1 MYSFNSK
8 YCHKLFKCLFFQVKL
23 LIMFELSSYAD
34 DDLDDSTSNENKH
47 QIVKTEELINRN
59 RLVNLPFTELI
70 IGDTSLKLFDGFPNI
85 HNSDLIPGT
94 YEGGYKLWECTLD
107 LLEYLRNN
115 TIFFEEKSVL
125 DLGCGTGLLG
135 IFTLI
140 SGARNVD
147 FQDFNKEVLLNT
159 TMYNVLFNSNE
170 SLEVCK
176 YYSGDWESFSVF
188 NEDTYDLILTSETIY
203 NVNSYTKLINLFEKK
218 LKLSGSILLIAK
230 NYYFGVGGSITEF
243 LNCLKSSKLN
253 ADVVWTSTEG
263 VKKTL
268 LNIHF

>member
-1 MYSFNSK
+1 MFKFN
-8 YCHKLFKCLFFQVKL
+8 FNTE
-23 LIMFELSSYAD
+23 ELDESI
-34 DDLDDSTSNENKH
+34 TNENGH
-47 QIVKTEELINRN
+47 QIVETEELTNPN
-59 RLVNLPFTELI
+59 TLATLPFTELF
-70 IGDTSLKLFDGFPNI
+70 IGDNSLKLTHEFPNSY
-85 HNSDLIPGT
+85 NSDLIPGT
-94 YEGGYKLWECTLD
+94 YEGGFKLWECTLD
-107 LLEYLRNN
+107 LLEYLSNN
-115 TIFFEEKSVL
+115 TIYCREKSVL

-140 SGARNVD
+140 SGAQNVD
-147 FQDFNKEVLLNT
+147 FQDFNKEVLTNT
-159 TMYNVLFNSNE
+159 TMSNVLVNCKE
-170 SLEVCK
+170 RLKVCK
-176 YYSGDWESFSVF
+176 YYSGDWKSFTTF

-203 NVNSYTKLINLFEKK
+203 NVNNYTKLINLFEKK

-253 ADVVWTSTEG
+253 ADVVWTSTDG

>member
-1 MYSFNSK
+1 MFKFN
-8 YCHKLFKCLFFQVKL
+8 FNAD
-23 LIMFELSSYAD
+23 ELEASESNKND
-34 DDLDDSTSNENKH
+34 DH
-47 QIVKTEELINRN
+47 VVKTEELTNSYT
-59 RLVNLPFTELI
+59 LTTLPFTELI
-70 IGDTSLKLFDGFPNI
+70 IGDKSLKLIQEFPNTY
-85 HNSDLIPGT
+85 NSDLIPGT
-94 YEGGYKLWECTLD
+94 YEGGFKLWECTLD

-115 TIFFEEKSVL
+115 TMYCKEKSVL

-140 SGARNVD
+140 SGAQNVD
-147 FQDFNKEVLLNT
+147 FQDFNKDVLTNT
-159 TMYNVLFNSNE
+159 TMSNVLVNCKE
-170 SLEVCK
+170 RLKVCK
-176 YYSGDWESFSVF
+176 YYSGDWKSFTTF

-203 NVNSYTKLINLFEKK
+203 NVNNYTKLIKLFENK
-218 LKLSGSILLIAK
+218 LKPSGSILLIAK

-253 ADVVWTSTEG
+253 SDIVWTNTDG